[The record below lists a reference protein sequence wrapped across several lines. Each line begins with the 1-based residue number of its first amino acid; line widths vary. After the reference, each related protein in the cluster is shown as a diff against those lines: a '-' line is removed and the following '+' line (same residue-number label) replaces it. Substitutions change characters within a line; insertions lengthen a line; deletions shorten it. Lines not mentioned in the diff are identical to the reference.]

1 MDLLGY
7 MSYGIFVSI
16 AANLPPI
23 IARDYYYS
31 YYTASGMDPTYMEQ
45 MMDFL
50 TGPVFVAGLVVAA
63 AGAALGALLGK
74 KMMKKHF
81 MRAGIV

>member
-1 MDLLGY
+1 
-7 MSYGIFVSI
+7 
-16 AANLPPI
+16 
-23 IARDYYYS
+23 
-31 YYTASGMDPTYMEQ
+31 
-45 MMDFL
+45 MMAFL